1 MRTIY
6 QVSSQIDTILSKM
19 DTVAVVVPEFGTIAM
34 MILVVS
40 IVAVTVLASK
50 SKFPSLVNKV

>member
-1 MRTIY
+1 M
-6 QVSSQIDTILSKM
+6 SSQIDTILSKM
-19 DTVAVVVPEFGTIAM
+19 DTVAVVIPEFGTIAM

-50 SKFPSLVNKV
+50 SKSPSLVNKV